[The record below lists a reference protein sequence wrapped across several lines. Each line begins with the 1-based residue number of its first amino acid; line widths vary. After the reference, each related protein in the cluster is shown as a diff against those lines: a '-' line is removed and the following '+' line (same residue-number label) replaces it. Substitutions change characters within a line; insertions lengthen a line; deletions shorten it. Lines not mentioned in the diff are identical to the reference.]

1 MTSPQDDREEFG
13 PDVDDGGTATSP
25 DKEQADDESAA
36 APPEE
41 SPTQAA
47 PAEAGDE
54 AVASDGADELAPEE
68 AESVPAPAGREPCE
82 ADEAGSIEQPVE
94 HEADAPESD
103 PVEASGEPES
113 APPVVASADSAGS
126 GRQAVEPVDSEQV
139 GSGSGTETEDPAEAG
154 RQAGGADMADP
165 VEPVEVEPETEEPA
179 GVDPAEDA
187 GPGIAAPAAE
197 PGEGELETEDS
208 AESGL
213 AESAEPGRIAS
224 EADEAG
230 ADDARSE
237 PDAVEAGPAESG
249 AESAESAEP
258 VEAESEADEPAGSG
272 SAGLTEPEARTEVSV
287 APPVEWA
294 SAGSAESV
302 PDDLEEG
309 RIEPVEAVTDVEA
322 DEASEAPE
330 GREAIDSRADD
341 GRAAGDGSES
351 VVEPHEERA
360 PVVDEGGGAAPHE
373 PDEEPDAADSAPE
386 ARPPAPKIDEPSPGA
401 GGTGVVEPDA
411 GTTARSLAAEAA
423 DASTPLPEAVS
434 GTEEPSSHAGEPA
447 AGAEESEPEE
457 PIDLPPSYPPTRRPR
472 PLPIPGREKDED
484 SSETRPRR
492 GWLSTVAVVLVV
504 LALSAFIKTHIVQT
518 FEIPSGSMENTLQ
531 SDDQVAVRMYHAHD
545 VHRGD
550 VVVFADPGGWL
561 DAEDPSGFK
570 GLVRDGL
577 ILTGL
582 LPRNSGHH
590 LIKRVIGVAGD
601 RVTADGHG
609 VLTVNG
615 VPLNETY
622 VKEGTV
628 PSSVPFDVIVPE
640 GCVWVMGDNRSNSLD
655 SRFHQDDPHG
665 GAVPLKDVV
674 GVATNVVWPV
684 SRWSSLDNG
693 EAVFADVSG
702 SGP

>member
-68 AESVPAPAGREPCE
+68 PESVAAPAGREPGE
-82 ADEAGSIEQPVE
+82 ADEAGSIEQLVE

-103 PVEASGEPES
+103 PVEANGEPES

-126 GRQAVEPVDSEQV
+126 RRQAVEPADSEQV
-139 GSGSGTETEDPAEAG
+139 GSGSDTEDPAEAG
-154 RQAGGADMADP
+154 RQAGGADMAEPVDP
-165 VEPVEVEPETEEPA
+165 VEVEPEAEELAEVDPVENAGLGTAESDAEPVEVEPETE
-179 GVDPAEDA
+179 V
-187 GPGIAAPAAE
+187 
-197 PGEGELETEDS
+197 EDS

-213 AESAEPGRIAS
+213 AESAEPGQI
-224 EADEAG
+224 
-230 ADDARSE
+230 
-237 PDAVEAGPAESG
+237 V
-249 AESAESAEP
+249 
-258 VEAESEADEPAGSG
+258 SEADEPAGSEP
-272 SAGLTEPEARTEVSV
+272 AGLTEPEARTEGSV
-287 APPVEWA
+287 APPVE
-294 SAGSAESV
+294 SADSGESAESV

-322 DEASEAPE
+322 DEAPE

-341 GRAAGDGSES
+341 GQAAGDGSES
-351 VVEPHEERA
+351 IVEPHEERK

-386 ARPPAPKIDEPSPGA
+386 ARPPAPEIDEPSPGA
-401 GGTGVVEPDA
+401 GSTGVVEPDA

-434 GTEEPSSHAGEPA
+434 GTEEPSSDAGEPA
-447 AGAEESEPEE
+447 AGAEESEPEQ
-457 PIDLPPSYPPTRRPR
+457 PIDLPPSYPPIRRPR
-472 PLPIPGREKDED
+472 PLPIPGREKEED

>member
-139 GSGSGTETEDPAEAG
+139 GSGTEDPTEAG
-154 RQAGGADMADP
+154 RQAGGADMAEPAEPAD
-165 VEPVEVEPETEEPA
+165 PVEVEPEAEELA
-179 GVDPAEDA
+179 EVDPVEDA
-187 GPGIAAPAAE
+187 GPGIAESDAE
-197 PGEGELETEDS
+197 PVEVEPETEDS

-249 AESAESAEP
+249 AES
-258 VEAESEADEPAGSG
+258 
-272 SAGLTEPEARTEVSV
+272 
-287 APPVEWA
+287 
-294 SAGSAESV
+294 V

-322 DEASEAPE
+322 DEAPE

-386 ARPPAPKIDEPSPGA
+386 ARPPAPEIDEPSPGA

-411 GTTARSLAAEAA
+411 GTTARSLAAEAT

>member
-68 AESVPAPAGREPCE
+68 PESVAAPAGREPGE
-82 ADEAGSIEQPVE
+82 ADEAGSIEQLVE

-103 PVEASGEPES
+103 PVEANGEPES

-126 GRQAVEPVDSEQV
+126 RRQAVEPADSEQV
-139 GSGSGTETEDPAEAG
+139 GSGSDTEDPAEAG
-154 RQAGGADMADP
+154 RQAGGADMAEPVDP
-165 VEPVEVEPETEEPA
+165 VEVEPEAEELAEVDPVENAGLGTAESDAEPVEVEPETE
-179 GVDPAEDA
+179 V
-187 GPGIAAPAAE
+187 
-197 PGEGELETEDS
+197 EDS

-213 AESAEPGRIAS
+213 AESAEPGQI
-224 EADEAG
+224 
-230 ADDARSE
+230 
-237 PDAVEAGPAESG
+237 V
-249 AESAESAEP
+249 
-258 VEAESEADEPAGSG
+258 SEADEPAGSEP
-272 SAGLTEPEARTEVSV
+272 AGLTEPETRTEGSV
-287 APPVEWA
+287 APPVE
-294 SAGSAESV
+294 SADSGESAESV

-322 DEASEAPE
+322 DEAPE

-341 GRAAGDGSES
+341 GQAAGDGSES
-351 VVEPHEERA
+351 IVEPHEERK

-373 PDEEPDAADSAPE
+373 PDEEPDAADSTPE
-386 ARPPAPKIDEPSPGA
+386 ARPPAPEIDEPSPGA
-401 GGTGVVEPDA
+401 GSTGVVGPDA

-434 GTEEPSSHAGEPA
+434 GTEEPSSDAGEPA
-447 AGAEESEPEE
+447 AGAEESEPEQ
-457 PIDLPPSYPPTRRPR
+457 PIDLPPSYPPIRRPR
-472 PLPIPGREKDED
+472 PLPIPGREKEED

>member
-68 AESVPAPAGREPCE
+68 PESVAAPAGREPGE
-82 ADEAGSIEQPVE
+82 ADEAGSIEQLVE

-103 PVEASGEPES
+103 PVEANGEPES

-126 GRQAVEPVDSEQV
+126 RRQAVEPADSEQV
-139 GSGSGTETEDPAEAG
+139 GSGSDTEDPAEAG
-154 RQAGGADMADP
+154 RQAGGADMAEP
-165 VEPVEVEPETEEPA
+165 VDPVEVEPETE
-179 GVDPAEDA
+179 V
-187 GPGIAAPAAE
+187 
-197 PGEGELETEDS
+197 EDS

-213 AESAEPGRIAS
+213 AESAEPGQIVS
-224 EADEAG
+224 EADETG

-237 PDAVEAGPAESG
+237 PDAAEAGPAESG
-249 AESAESAEP
+249 AESAEP
-258 VEAESEADEPAGSG
+258 VEAESEADEPAGSEP
-272 SAGLTEPEARTEVSV
+272 AGLTEPEARTEGSV
-287 APPVEWA
+287 APPVE
-294 SAGSAESV
+294 SADSGESAESV

-322 DEASEAPE
+322 DEAPE

-341 GRAAGDGSES
+341 GQAAGDGSES
-351 VVEPHEERA
+351 IVEPHEERK

-373 PDEEPDAADSAPE
+373 PDEEPDAADSVPE
-386 ARPPAPKIDEPSPGA
+386 IDEPSPGA
-401 GGTGVVEPDA
+401 GSTGVVEPDA

-434 GTEEPSSHAGEPA
+434 GTEEPSSDAGEPA
-447 AGAEESEPEE
+447 AGAEESEPEQ
-457 PIDLPPSYPPTRRPR
+457 PIDLPPSYPPIRRPR
-472 PLPIPGREKDED
+472 PLPIPGREKEED

>member
-103 PVEASGEPES
+103 PVEESGEPES

-179 GVDPAEDA
+179 GVDPVEDA
-187 GPGIAAPAAE
+187 GPGIAESDAE
-197 PGEGELETEDS
+197 PVEVEPETEDS

-249 AESAESAEP
+249 AESAEP

-272 SAGLTEPEARTEVSV
+272 SAGLTEPEARTEGSV

-386 ARPPAPKIDEPSPGA
+386 ARPPAPEIDEPSPGA

>member
-179 GVDPAEDA
+179 GVDPVEDA
-187 GPGIAAPAAE
+187 GPGIAESDAE
-197 PGEGELETEDS
+197 PVEVEPETEDS

-249 AESAESAEP
+249 AESAEP

>member
-179 GVDPAEDA
+179 GVDPVEDA
-187 GPGIAAPAAE
+187 GPGIAESDAE
-197 PGEGELETEDS
+197 PVEVEPETEDS

-249 AESAESAEP
+249 
-258 VEAESEADEPAGSG
+258 
-272 SAGLTEPEARTEVSV
+272 
-287 APPVEWA
+287 
-294 SAGSAESV
+294 AESV

-386 ARPPAPKIDEPSPGA
+386 ARPPAPEIDEPSPGA

>member
-68 AESVPAPAGREPCE
+68 PESVAAPAGREPGE
-82 ADEAGSIEQPVE
+82 ADEAGSIEQLVE

-103 PVEASGEPES
+103 PVEANGEPES

-126 GRQAVEPVDSEQV
+126 RRQAVEPADSEQV
-139 GSGSGTETEDPAEAG
+139 GSGSDTEDPAEAG
-154 RQAGGADMADP
+154 RQAGGADMAEPVDP
-165 VEPVEVEPETEEPA
+165 VEVEPEAEELAEVDPVENAGLGTAESDAEPVEVEPETE
-179 GVDPAEDA
+179 V
-187 GPGIAAPAAE
+187 
-197 PGEGELETEDS
+197 EDS

-213 AESAEPGRIAS
+213 AESAEPGQI
-224 EADEAG
+224 
-230 ADDARSE
+230 
-237 PDAVEAGPAESG
+237 V
-249 AESAESAEP
+249 
-258 VEAESEADEPAGSG
+258 SEADEPAGSEP
-272 SAGLTEPEARTEVSV
+272 AGLTEPEARTEGSV
-287 APPVEWA
+287 APPVE
-294 SAGSAESV
+294 SADSGESAESV

-322 DEASEAPE
+322 DEAPE

-341 GRAAGDGSES
+341 GQAAGDGSES
-351 VVEPHEERA
+351 IVEPHEERK

-386 ARPPAPKIDEPSPGA
+386 ARPPAPEIDEPSPGA
-401 GGTGVVEPDA
+401 GSTGVVEPDA

-434 GTEEPSSHAGEPA
+434 GTEEPSSDAGEPA
-447 AGAEESEPEE
+447 AGAEESEPEQ
-457 PIDLPPSYPPTRRPR
+457 PIDLPPSYPPIRRPR
-472 PLPIPGREKDED
+472 PLPIPGREKEED

-640 GCVWVMGDNRSNSLD
+640 GCVWVMGDNRSTSLD

>member
-179 GVDPAEDA
+179 GVDPVEDA
-187 GPGIAAPAAE
+187 GPGIAESDAE
-197 PGEGELETEDS
+197 PVEVEPET
-208 AESGL
+208 
-213 AESAEPGRIAS
+213 
-224 EADEAG
+224 DEAG

-249 AESAESAEP
+249 AESAEP

-272 SAGLTEPEARTEVSV
+272 SAGLTEPEARTEGSV

-386 ARPPAPKIDEPSPGA
+386 ARPPAPEIDEPSPGA

>member
-68 AESVPAPAGREPCE
+68 AESVPAPAGREPGE

-103 PVEASGEPES
+103 PVEANGEPES

-126 GRQAVEPVDSEQV
+126 GRQAVEPADSEQV
-139 GSGSGTETEDPAEAG
+139 GSGTEDPAEAG
-154 RQAGGADMADP
+154 RQAGGADMAEPAEPVEVEPEAEELAEVDP
-165 VEPVEVEPETEEPA
+165 VENAGPGTAESDAEPVEVEPETE
-179 GVDPAEDA
+179 V
-187 GPGIAAPAAE
+187 
-197 PGEGELETEDS
+197 EDS

-213 AESAEPGRIAS
+213 AESAEPGQIVS

-237 PDAVEAGPAESG
+237 PDAAEAGPAESG
-249 AESAESAEP
+249 
-258 VEAESEADEPAGSG
+258 
-272 SAGLTEPEARTEVSV
+272 
-287 APPVEWA
+287 
-294 SAGSAESV
+294 AESV

-322 DEASEAPE
+322 DEAPE

-341 GRAAGDGSES
+341 GQAAGDGSES
-351 VVEPHEERA
+351 IVEPHEERK

-373 PDEEPDAADSAPE
+373 PDEEPDAADSTPE
-386 ARPPAPKIDEPSPGA
+386 ARPPAPEIDEPSPGA
-401 GGTGVVEPDA
+401 GSTGVVEPDA

-434 GTEEPSSHAGEPA
+434 GTEEPSSDAGEPA
-447 AGAEESEPEE
+447 AGAEESEPEQ
-457 PIDLPPSYPPTRRPR
+457 PIDLPPSYPPIRRPR
-472 PLPIPGREKDED
+472 PLPIPGREKEED

>member
-154 RQAGGADMADP
+154 RQAGGADMAEPAEPAD
-165 VEPVEVEPETEEPA
+165 PVEVEPEAEELA
-179 GVDPAEDA
+179 EVDPVEDA
-187 GPGIAAPAAE
+187 GPGIAESDAE
-197 PGEGELETEDS
+197 PVEVEPETEDS

-249 AESAESAEP
+249 
-258 VEAESEADEPAGSG
+258 
-272 SAGLTEPEARTEVSV
+272 
-287 APPVEWA
+287 
-294 SAGSAESV
+294 AESV

-386 ARPPAPKIDEPSPGA
+386 ARPPAPEIDEPSPGA

>member
-82 ADEAGSIEQPVE
+82 ADEPGSIEQPVE

-179 GVDPAEDA
+179 GVDPVEDA
-187 GPGIAAPAAE
+187 GPGIAESDAE
-197 PGEGELETEDS
+197 PVEVEPETEDS

-249 AESAESAEP
+249 AESAEP

-272 SAGLTEPEARTEVSV
+272 SAGLTEPEARTEGSV

-386 ARPPAPKIDEPSPGA
+386 ARPPAPEIDEPSPGA

>member
-1 MTSPQDDREEFG
+1 M
-13 PDVDDGGTATSP
+13 
-25 DKEQADDESAA
+25 
-36 APPEE
+36 
-41 SPTQAA
+41 
-47 PAEAGDE
+47 
-54 AVASDGADELAPEE
+54 
-68 AESVPAPAGREPCE
+68 
-82 ADEAGSIEQPVE
+82 
-94 HEADAPESD
+94 
-103 PVEASGEPES
+103 
-113 APPVVASADSAGS
+113 
-126 GRQAVEPVDSEQV
+126 
-139 GSGSGTETEDPAEAG
+139 
-154 RQAGGADMADP
+154 
-165 VEPVEVEPETEEPA
+165 
-179 GVDPAEDA
+179 
-187 GPGIAAPAAE
+187 
-197 PGEGELETEDS
+197 EDS

-213 AESAEPGRIAS
+213 AESAEPGQIVS
-224 EADEAG
+224 EADETG

-237 PDAVEAGPAESG
+237 PDAAEAGPAESG
-249 AESAESAEP
+249 AESAEP
-258 VEAESEADEPAGSG
+258 VEAESEADEPAGSEP
-272 SAGLTEPEARTEVSV
+272 AGLTEPEARTEGSV
-287 APPVEWA
+287 APPVE
-294 SAGSAESV
+294 SADSGESAESV

-322 DEASEAPE
+322 DEAPE

-341 GRAAGDGSES
+341 GQAAGDGSES
-351 VVEPHEERA
+351 IVEPHEERK

-373 PDEEPDAADSAPE
+373 PDEEPDAADSVPE
-386 ARPPAPKIDEPSPGA
+386 IDEPSPGA
-401 GGTGVVEPDA
+401 GSTGVVEPDA

-434 GTEEPSSHAGEPA
+434 GTEEPSSDAGEPA
-447 AGAEESEPEE
+447 AGAEESEPEQ
-457 PIDLPPSYPPTRRPR
+457 PIDLPPSYPPIRRPR
-472 PLPIPGREKDED
+472 PLPIPGREKEED

>member
-1 MTSPQDDREEFG
+1 M
-13 PDVDDGGTATSP
+13 
-25 DKEQADDESAA
+25 
-36 APPEE
+36 
-41 SPTQAA
+41 
-47 PAEAGDE
+47 
-54 AVASDGADELAPEE
+54 
-68 AESVPAPAGREPCE
+68 
-82 ADEAGSIEQPVE
+82 
-94 HEADAPESD
+94 
-103 PVEASGEPES
+103 
-113 APPVVASADSAGS
+113 
-126 GRQAVEPVDSEQV
+126 
-139 GSGSGTETEDPAEAG
+139 
-154 RQAGGADMADP
+154 
-165 VEPVEVEPETEEPA
+165 
-179 GVDPAEDA
+179 
-187 GPGIAAPAAE
+187 
-197 PGEGELETEDS
+197 
-208 AESGL
+208 
-213 AESAEPGRIAS
+213 
-224 EADEAG
+224 
-230 ADDARSE
+230 
-237 PDAVEAGPAESG
+237 
-249 AESAESAEP
+249 
-258 VEAESEADEPAGSG
+258 
-272 SAGLTEPEARTEVSV
+272 
-287 APPVEWA
+287 
-294 SAGSAESV
+294 
-302 PDDLEEG
+302 
-309 RIEPVEAVTDVEA
+309 
-322 DEASEAPE
+322 
-330 GREAIDSRADD
+330 
-341 GRAAGDGSES
+341 
-351 VVEPHEERA
+351 
-360 PVVDEGGGAAPHE
+360 
-373 PDEEPDAADSAPE
+373 
-386 ARPPAPKIDEPSPGA
+386 
-401 GGTGVVEPDA
+401 
-411 GTTARSLAAEAA
+411 
-423 DASTPLPEAVS
+423 S
-434 GTEEPSSHAGEPA
+434 GTEEPSSDAGEPA
-447 AGAEESEPEE
+447 AGAEESEPEQ
-457 PIDLPPSYPPTRRPR
+457 PIDLPPSYPPIRRPR
-472 PLPIPGREKDED
+472 PLPIPGREKEED

>member
-68 AESVPAPAGREPCE
+68 AESVPAPAGREPGE

-103 PVEASGEPES
+103 PVEANGEPES

-126 GRQAVEPVDSEQV
+126 GRQAVEPADSEQV
-139 GSGSGTETEDPAEAG
+139 GSGTEDPAEAG
-154 RQAGGADMADP
+154 RQAGGADMAEPAEPVEVEPEAEELAEVDP
-165 VEPVEVEPETEEPA
+165 VENAGPGTAESDAEPVEVEPETE
-179 GVDPAEDA
+179 V
-187 GPGIAAPAAE
+187 
-197 PGEGELETEDS
+197 EDS

-213 AESAEPGRIAS
+213 AESAEPGQIVS
-224 EADEAG
+224 EADETG

-237 PDAVEAGPAESG
+237 PDAAEAGPAESG
-249 AESAESAEP
+249 
-258 VEAESEADEPAGSG
+258 
-272 SAGLTEPEARTEVSV
+272 
-287 APPVEWA
+287 
-294 SAGSAESV
+294 AESV

-322 DEASEAPE
+322 DEAPE

-341 GRAAGDGSES
+341 GQAAGDGSES
-351 VVEPHEERA
+351 IVEPHEERK

-373 PDEEPDAADSAPE
+373 PDEEPDAADSVPE
-386 ARPPAPKIDEPSPGA
+386 IDEPSPGA
-401 GGTGVVEPDA
+401 GSTGVVEPDA

-434 GTEEPSSHAGEPA
+434 GTEEPSSDAGEPA
-447 AGAEESEPEE
+447 AGAEESEPEQ
-457 PIDLPPSYPPTRRPR
+457 PIDLPPSYPPIRRPR
-472 PLPIPGREKDED
+472 PLPIPGREKEED

>member
-68 AESVPAPAGREPCE
+68 PESVAAPAGREPGE
-82 ADEAGSIEQPVE
+82 ADEAGSIEQLVE

-103 PVEASGEPES
+103 PVEANGEPEA

-126 GRQAVEPVDSEQV
+126 RRQAVEPADSEQV
-139 GSGSGTETEDPAEAG
+139 GSGSDTEDPAEAG
-154 RQAGGADMADP
+154 RQAGGADMAEPVDP
-165 VEPVEVEPETEEPA
+165 VEVEPEAEELAEVDPVENAGLGTVESDAEPVEVEPETE
-179 GVDPAEDA
+179 V
-187 GPGIAAPAAE
+187 
-197 PGEGELETEDS
+197 EDS
-208 AESGL
+208 AE
-213 AESAEPGRIAS
+213 PGQIVS
-224 EADEAG
+224 EADETG

-237 PDAVEAGPAESG
+237 PDAAEAGPAESG
-249 AESAESAEP
+249 AESAEP
-258 VEAESEADEPAGSG
+258 VEAESEADEPAGSEP
-272 SAGLTEPEARTEVSV
+272 AGLTEPEARTEGSV
-287 APPVEWA
+287 APPVE
-294 SAGSAESV
+294 SADSGESAESV

-322 DEASEAPE
+322 DEAPE

-341 GRAAGDGSES
+341 GQAAGDGSES
-351 VVEPHEERA
+351 IVEPHEERK

-373 PDEEPDAADSAPE
+373 PDEEPDAADSVPE
-386 ARPPAPKIDEPSPGA
+386 IDEPSPGA
-401 GGTGVVEPDA
+401 GSTGVVEPDA

-434 GTEEPSSHAGEPA
+434 GTEEPSSDAGEPA
-447 AGAEESEPEE
+447 AGAEESELEQ
-457 PIDLPPSYPPTRRPR
+457 PIDLPPSYPPIRRPR
-472 PLPIPGREKDED
+472 PLPIPGREKEED

-518 FEIPSGSMENTLQ
+518 FELPSGSTENTLQ

>member
-179 GVDPAEDA
+179 GVDPVEDA
-187 GPGIAAPAAE
+187 GPGIAESDAE
-197 PGEGELETEDS
+197 PVEVEPETEDS

-249 AESAESAEP
+249 AESAEP

-272 SAGLTEPEARTEVSV
+272 SAGLTEPEARTEGSV

-386 ARPPAPKIDEPSPGA
+386 ARPPAPEIDEPSPGA

>member
-179 GVDPAEDA
+179 GVDPVEDA
-187 GPGIAAPAAE
+187 GPGIAESDAE
-197 PGEGELETEDS
+197 PVEVEPETEDS

-249 AESAESAEP
+249 AESAES

-272 SAGLTEPEARTEVSV
+272 SAGLTEPEARTEGSV

-386 ARPPAPKIDEPSPGA
+386 ARPPAPEIDEPSPGA

-434 GTEEPSSHAGEPA
+434 GTEEPSSDAGEPA
-447 AGAEESEPEE
+447 AGAEESEPEQ

>member
-68 AESVPAPAGREPCE
+68 AESVPAPAGREPGE

-103 PVEASGEPES
+103 PVEANGEPES

-126 GRQAVEPVDSEQV
+126 GRQAVEPADSEQV
-139 GSGSGTETEDPAEAG
+139 GSGTEDPAEAG
-154 RQAGGADMADP
+154 RQAGGADMAEP
-165 VEPVEVEPETEEPA
+165 AEPVEVEPE
-179 GVDPAEDA
+179 AEV
-187 GPGIAAPAAE
+187 
-197 PGEGELETEDS
+197 EDS

-213 AESAEPGRIAS
+213 AESAEPGQIVS
-224 EADEAG
+224 EADETG

-237 PDAVEAGPAESG
+237 PDAAEAGPAESG
-249 AESAESAEP
+249 AESAEP
-258 VEAESEADEPAGSG
+258 VEAESEADEPAGSEP
-272 SAGLTEPEARTEVSV
+272 AGLTEPEARTEGSV
-287 APPVEWA
+287 APPVE
-294 SAGSAESV
+294 SADSGESAESV

-322 DEASEAPE
+322 DEAPE

-341 GRAAGDGSES
+341 GQAAGDGSES
-351 VVEPHEERA
+351 IVEPHEERK

-373 PDEEPDAADSAPE
+373 PDEEPDAADSVPE
-386 ARPPAPKIDEPSPGA
+386 IDEPSPGA
-401 GGTGVVEPDA
+401 GSTGVVEPDA

-434 GTEEPSSHAGEPA
+434 GTEEPSSDAGEPA
-447 AGAEESEPEE
+447 AGAEESEPEQ
-457 PIDLPPSYPPTRRPR
+457 PIDLPPSYPPIRRPR
-472 PLPIPGREKDED
+472 PLPIPGREKEED

>member
-1 MTSPQDDREEFG
+1 VTSPQDDREEFG

-68 AESVPAPAGREPCE
+68 PESVAAPAGREPGE
-82 ADEAGSIEQPVE
+82 ADEAGSIEQLVE

-103 PVEASGEPES
+103 PVEANGEPES

-126 GRQAVEPVDSEQV
+126 RRQAVEPADSEQV
-139 GSGSGTETEDPAEAG
+139 GSGSDTEDPAEAG
-154 RQAGGADMADP
+154 RQAGGADMAEPVDP
-165 VEPVEVEPETEEPA
+165 VEVEPEAEELAEVDPVENAGLGTAESDAEPVEVEPETEV
-179 GVDPAEDA
+179 G
-187 GPGIAAPAAE
+187 
-197 PGEGELETEDS
+197 DS

-213 AESAEPGRIAS
+213 AESAEPGQIVS

-237 PDAVEAGPAESG
+237 PDAAEAGPAESG
-249 AESAESAEP
+249 AEWAEP

-272 SAGLTEPEARTEVSV
+272 SAGLTEPEARTEGSV
-287 APPVEWA
+287 APPVE
-294 SAGSAESV
+294 SADSGESAESV

-322 DEASEAPE
+322 DEAPE

-341 GRAAGDGSES
+341 GQAAGDGSES
-351 VVEPHEERA
+351 IVEPHEERK

-373 PDEEPDAADSAPE
+373 PDEEPDAADSTPE
-386 ARPPAPKIDEPSPGA
+386 ARPPAPEIDEPSPGA
-401 GGTGVVEPDA
+401 GSTGVVEPDA

-434 GTEEPSSHAGEPA
+434 GTEEPSSDAGEPA
-447 AGAEESEPEE
+447 AGAEESEPEQ
-457 PIDLPPSYPPTRRPR
+457 PIDLPPSYPPIRRPR
-472 PLPIPGREKDED
+472 PLPIPGREKEED